1 MDFII
6 VNSTG
11 VQHRQA
17 AVKPQEFVHLFTTCK
32 RDTETKPRL
41 VNQDQNHMIAML
53 TQLQDQLG
61 ITTATGNLEPNS
73 GENLVTATTG
83 TQLDE
88 RLKRT
93 E

>member
-1 MDFII
+1 
-6 VNSTG
+6 
-11 VQHRQA
+11 
-17 AVKPQEFVHLFTTCK
+17 
-32 RDTETKPRL
+32 
-41 VNQDQNHMIAML
+41 MIAML